1 VILELMSE
9 FQQVPAAALQL
20 PRQLSGGYALGETPE
35 DEDQHRGPV
44 VGPLEHGSSPGV
56 EDSPT
61 CRAAIVKDGFPVV
74 AMDDESLVS
83 VAAGTLQPLGMDES
97 QEELIAGVLIHK
109 GVDREVHGSVS
120 SNIEGLALE
129 IEPGT
134 LLEIKSK
141 SAPF

>member
-1 VILELMSE
+1 MGALEDGAGL
-9 FQQVPAAALQL
+9 
-20 PRQLSGGYALGETPE
+20 
-35 DEDQHRGPV
+35 
-44 VGPLEHGSSPGV
+44 GV
-56 EDSPT
+56 EDPPT
-61 CRAAIVKDGFPVV
+61 GPAAIVKDGLTVI
-74 AMDDESLVS
+74 AMDEESLVG
-83 VAAGTLQPLGMDES
+83 VATGALQSLGMDES

-120 SNIEGLALE
+120 SNTEGLSLE

>member
-1 VILELMSE
+1 MPE

-20 PRQLSGGYALGETPE
+20 PRQLSGGHALGETPE
-35 DEDQHRGPV
+35 DEHQHRGTV
-44 VGPLEHGSSPGV
+44 VGPLEHGPSPGV
-56 EDSPT
+56 EDPST
-61 CRAAIVKDGFPVV
+61 GRAAIVKDGFPVV
-74 AMDDESLVS
+74 AMDEESLAS
-83 VAAGTLQPLGMDES
+83 VAAGTLQPLGMDER

-120 SNIEGLALE
+120 SNTEGLSLE

-141 SAPF
+141 AAPF